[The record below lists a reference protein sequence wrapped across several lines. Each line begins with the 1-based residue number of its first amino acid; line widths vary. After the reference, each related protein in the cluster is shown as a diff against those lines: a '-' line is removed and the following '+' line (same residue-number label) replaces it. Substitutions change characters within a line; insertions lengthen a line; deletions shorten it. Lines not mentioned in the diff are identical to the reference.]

1 MYKLIQVFLIM
12 MVSLKGFSQVMINEV
27 MPRPSG
33 GDVDAC
39 IQSLYNTSNVA
50 CGNEWV
56 ELYNAS
62 PCDTA
67 DISCFLL
74 GGKTSSTNAGV
85 FCFPSGTKIPPLSFL
100 TVGGAAS
107 GSMIS
112 IPALL
117 GQGQICGPS
126 TRWFLENTS
135 GWIALYNP
143 IGTPVDAVFWT
154 FNANSA
160 ASLSTNSAFTGG
172 GPACLP
178 TNACGATAP
187 LAAANSAAMSGVIDY
202 AGQVPSAGQTIKRVQ
217 DGSITWS
224 TNNVPTIANCNG
236 ICATPVNITFTA
248 TVVQPSCG
256 NTGSITINVTSSGS
270 STYTWSANANTGNV
284 NIATSLTAGTYTC
297 TISQNGCV
305 KDTVIS
311 LIASSNPAISSISAT
326 NVTCN
331 GLTNGTIIISSV
343 INGAQP
349 YQYSINNC
357 VTTQT
362 SNTFNNISSG
372 TYTVCVSDFNGCTAT
387 SVVIISQPTALL
399 INSLS
404 TTNPNC
410 SPGNNGSITVNASGG
425 TLAYQYSNNGSA
437 LQSSNVFANLGS
449 GTYTITVSDAN
460 GCTVT
465 SVQSI
470 SAPNAPIFSVAIATN
485 VSCNGGNNGSI
496 SSTAT
501 GGQGQITYNLQPT
514 NQTNITGSFS
524 NLNANSYTVTATDIA
539 GCSVQT
545 ILIVSEPTQLQW
557 TITSATN
564 INCNGGNDGTIT
576 ATASGGSGQ
585 LTYTLQPTNQSNT
598 SGNYSSLGANT
609 YTITASDINGCTITT
624 TLSIT
629 APTAVQWATA
639 SSTNVTCNNA
649 SNGSIT
655 TTASGGT
662 GQITYTLQPTNQSN
676 TSGGF
681 MGLAPNTYTITATD
695 INGCTSTTI
704 ITITEPNPLTIT
716 SIVAL
721 QPTCIPGN
729 DGSLN
734 ITASGGTLA
743 YQYSNNGS
751 ALQSSNVFANLGSG
765 TYTITV
771 SDANGCTV
779 TSVQSI
785 SAPNA
790 PIFSVAIATNVS
802 CNGGNNGSISSTAT
816 GGQGQITYNLQ
827 PTNQTNITGSFSNLN
842 ANSYTVTATDIAGC
856 SVQTI
861 LIVSEPT
868 QLQWTIT
875 SATNINCNGG
885 NDGTITATASG
896 GSGQLTYTLQP
907 TNQSNTSG
915 NYSSLGANTYTITA
929 SDINGCTIT
938 TTLSITAPTAV
949 QWATASSTNV
959 TCNNASNGS
968 ITTTASGGTGQITY
982 TLQPTNQSNTS
993 GGFMGLAPNTY
1004 TITATDIN
1012 GCTSTTIITITEP
1025 NPLSITSIVAVQPTC
1040 IPGNDGSLNI
1050 TASGGTQTYLFSI
1063 NGGGLQA
1070 GSNFGSLI
1078 SGVYTIQV
1086 VDGNGCT
1093 ATSTVSLIEPN
1104 SPVINLV
1111 EIISQNC
1118 KKNNDIKVTLIN
1130 GLAPFNFQ
1138 LLPSGIT
1145 SSTGLFSNLP
1155 IGSYTI
1161 IVTDANSC
1169 SISTLVS
1176 ILPSNP
1182 VIANLKFNA
1191 NGSCANANIGEIVV
1205 QATGG
1210 EPPYS
1215 YSIMPGGQISTTGTF
1230 SNMGR
1235 GVYTITTTD
1244 VNECQTTNVITIKGT
1259 PCCDELFIPNA
1270 FTPNDD
1276 TKNDEFTF
1284 LNALDTDIELLSF
1297 IVMNR
1302 YGNSVFQA
1310 QHFYDRWDG
1319 KYKGSV
1325 CDVGTYY
1332 YFLKFKCLTS
1342 GEVIIRKGD
1351 ITLIR

>member
-1 MYKLIQVFLIM
+1 M
-12 MVSLKGFSQVMINEV
+12 MVSLKGFSQVLINEV

-33 GDVDAC
+33 GDLDAC

-117 GQGQICGPS
+117 GQGLICGPS

-143 IGTPVDAVFWT
+143 IGTPVDAVYWT

-362 SNTFNNISSG
+362 SNIFNNISSG

-387 SVVIISQPTALL
+387 SVVIISQPTSLL

-425 TLAYQYSNNGSA
+425 TLAYQYSINGSA

-681 MGLAPNTYTITATD
+681 MGLAPNSYTITATD

-716 SIVAL
+716 SIVA
-721 QPTCIPGN
+721 
-729 DGSLN
+729 
-734 ITASGGTLA
+734 
-743 YQYSNNGS
+743 
-751 ALQSSNVFANLGSG
+751 
-765 TYTITV
+765 
-771 SDANGCTV
+771 
-779 TSVQSI
+779 
-785 SAPNA
+785 
-790 PIFSVAIATNVS
+790 
-802 CNGGNNGSISSTAT
+802 
-816 GGQGQITYNLQ
+816 
-827 PTNQTNITGSFSNLN
+827 
-842 ANSYTVTATDIAGC
+842 
-856 SVQTI
+856 
-861 LIVSEPT
+861 
-868 QLQWTIT
+868 
-875 SATNINCNGG
+875 
-885 NDGTITATASG
+885 
-896 GSGQLTYTLQP
+896 
-907 TNQSNTSG
+907 
-915 NYSSLGANTYTITA
+915 
-929 SDINGCTIT
+929 
-938 TTLSITAPTAV
+938 
-949 QWATASSTNV
+949 
-959 TCNNASNGS
+959 
-968 ITTTASGGTGQITY
+968 
-982 TLQPTNQSNTS
+982 
-993 GGFMGLAPNTY
+993 
-1004 TITATDIN
+1004 
-1012 GCTSTTIITITEP
+1012 
-1025 NPLSITSIVAVQPTC
+1025 VQPTC

-1050 TASGGTQTYLFSI
+1050 TASGGTQTYLYSI

-1078 SGVYTIQV
+1078 SGVYTMQV

-1093 ATSTVSLIEPN
+1093 ATSSVSLIEPN
-1104 SPVINLV
+1104 SPIINLV